1 MVTQGC
7 AASSSLETIRERSLT
22 IGGWG
27 GAMGGLV
34 NFGGGLRFF
43 GLPFRKG
50 LNFLGS
56 HLGEG
61 YNFWAPL
68 GDVRV
73 LLNGFCATEIL
84 STA

>member
-1 MVTQGC
+1 M
-7 AASSSLETIRERSLT
+7 
-22 IGGWG
+22 GG
-27 GAMGGLV
+27 GGLV

-84 STA
+84 STV

>member
-43 GLPFRKG
+43 GLPFR
-50 LNFLGS
+50 
-56 HLGEG
+56 EG
-61 YNFWAPL
+61 
-68 GDVRV
+68 
-73 LLNGFCATEIL
+73 
-84 STA
+84 